1 VLTARE
7 LVTVSGRS
15 IDLLLPRVH
24 ALEIAAA
31 GERERERQRQRERE
45 IRGGVNAPRS
55 T

>member
-1 VLTARE
+1 VLTVRE

-31 GERERERQRQRERE
+31 GERERETETERERSGE
-45 IRGGVNAPRS
+45 G
-55 T
+55 